1 MEAEEVE
8 SQCEEAEMANVSI
21 AKEANHYQK
30 TQLHDKK
37 CLTKRWKAIGS
48 KGVTK
53 ILVSPS
59 FYIKTRILQ
68 LRKDSMMSLI
78 ATSRRLKQLKM

>member
-30 TQLHDKK
+30 TQLQDKK

-59 FYIKTRILQ
+59 FYIKSRIL
-68 LRKDSMMSLI
+68 
-78 ATSRRLKQLKM
+78 